1 MMETQEILRLLQRY
15 FDGETT
21 EAEEQ
26 QLNAYFQSG
35 EVVDELAEY
44 TEFFGGIAELA
55 EKADD
60 PTIEDDVMDYILEN
74 EHRDKTKYRTMW
86 KAVTGIA
93 ASVIIVL
100 GGFLFFQEQQ
110 KPFDDTFSDPEEAYA
125 YAAKTLQFV
134 GSKYNQGVAHL
145 SEFEKLRKGSEPVK
159 KATDPVVEF
168 YEGIEKIEAAE
179 ASSPLQDIDSL

>member
-1 MMETQEILRLLQRY
+1 MMEVQEILRLLQRY
-15 FDGETT
+15 FDGETS

-26 QLNAYFQSG
+26 QLNVYFQSG
-35 EVVDELAEY
+35 EVAEELAEY
-44 TEFFGGIAELA
+44 TEFFGGISELA
-55 EKADD
+55 AAADD

-100 GGFLFFQEQQ
+100 GGFLFYQEQQ

-145 SEFEKLRKGSEPVK
+145 SEFDKLRKGNEPVK
-159 KATDPVVEF
+159 KATKPVVEF
-168 YEGIEKIEAAE
+168 YEGIEKIETTE
-179 ASSPLQDIDSL
+179 ANNPKQDLDSL